1 MKKGITIRAFSS
13 NPSFLAAADF
23 LGSVDDFKRC
33 FAQAAAAGFE
43 GIQPYLQQK
52 GFFSL
57 QTEGG
62 VLKKIASAAKEA
74 GLAISSVEIEPL
86 SYSLTDDDPNVRQQ
100 GRHTILRAM
109 EAACEMGAPA
119 VLVIPGYVGLP
130 WDPGII
136 PIRYDHAYDRTR
148 EGLAEL
154 VVSAEKLGVSM
165 LVENIWNKF
174 LLSPLEVRAL
184 IDEIGSRHVGAFL
197 DVGNVMLFGYPEQW
211 IRILGPRIGE
221 IHLKDFRQDVGTIHG
236 FVTLLDGDVN
246 WS

>member
-1 MKKGITIRAFSS
+1 
-13 NPSFLAAADF
+13 
-23 LGSVDDFKRC
+23 
-33 FAQAAAAGFE
+33 
-43 GIQPYLQQK
+43 
-52 GFFSL
+52 
-57 QTEGG
+57 
-62 VLKKIASAAKEA
+62 
-74 GLAISSVEIEPL
+74 
-86 SYSLTDDDPNVRQQ
+86 
-100 GRHTILRAM
+100 
-109 EAACEMGAPA
+109 